1 MVALAGYTN
10 AGKSSL
16 LNRLTG
22 SGVLVDDS
30 LFATLDPTVRKVRT
44 PGGRDITVSDT
55 VGFVRHLPHE
65 LVEAFRSTLEEIR
78 DADVIVHVVDGS
90 DDVPREQ
97 IAAVRE
103 VLSEIDAGDVPEI
116 IAINKADVAD
126 ENVTAEVL
134 RHEPHAVL
142 VSARS
147 GLGIGELL
155 AAIDADLPR
164 TLVDV
169 DVVVPYERG
178 DLLARVYREGDVVSV
193 DHEEHG
199 SHLKARVA
207 EDLARELDSVA
218 AG

>member
-90 DDVPREQ
+90 DEVPREQ

-103 VLSEIDAGDVPEI
+103 VLSEIDARDVPEI

-126 ENVTAEVL
+126 ENVTADVL
-134 RHEPHAVL
+134 RHEPHAL
-142 VSARS
+142 PVSARS
-147 GLGIGELL
+147 GLGITELL

-178 DLLARVYREGDVVSV
+178 DLVARVYREGEVVSV

-207 EDLARELDSVA
+207 EDLARELDSSA

>member
-90 DDVPREQ
+90 DEVPREQ

-103 VLSEIDAGDVPEI
+103 VLSEIDARDVPEI

-126 ENVTAEVL
+126 ENVTADVL
-134 RHEPHAVL
+134 RHEPHAVP

-147 GLGIGELL
+147 GLGITELL

-178 DLLARVYREGDVVSV
+178 DLVARVYREGEVVSV

-207 EDLARELDSVA
+207 EDLARELDSSA

>member
-90 DDVPREQ
+90 DEVPREQ

-103 VLSEIDAGDVPEI
+103 VLSQIDAGDVPEI
-116 IAINKADVAD
+116 IAINKADVA
-126 ENVTAEVL
+126 EQNVTAEVL

-207 EDLARELDSVA
+207 EELARELDSVA

>member
-1 MVALAGYTN
+1 MYCDAVGELLLRE
-10 AGKSSL
+10 KSPPDGQEQQL
-16 LNRLTG
+16 GTAKLDEPTLNPSNPSILDLQLRQLT
-22 SGVLVDDS
+22 
-30 LFATLDPTVRKVRT
+30 KV
-44 PGGRDITVSDT
+44 
-55 VGFVRHLPHE
+55 
-65 LVEAFRSTLEEIR
+65 
-78 DADVIVHVVDGS
+78 
-90 DDVPREQ
+90 
-97 IAAVRE
+97 
-103 VLSEIDAGDVPEI
+103 
-116 IAINKADVAD
+116 DVAD
-126 ENVTAEVL
+126 ERVTVEVL

-147 GLGIGELL
+147 GVGIGELL